1 MLNFEPVTLA
11 CTSCGQYVET
21 KAVADLPEFPS
32 CPYCGSKRIGVSKA
46 GEDAVWKAITGAGE
60 HRVYAELRAS
70 ADLVEKY
77 GKKAVMVLAGRG
89 VGVTDAQKILSS
101 GQTEEEIV
109 RGVMEAERDSLKRR
123 FLAQR
128 R

>member
-1 MLNFEPVTLA
+1 M
-11 CTSCGQYVET
+11 
-21 KAVADLPEFPS
+21 
-32 CPYCGSKRIGVSKA
+32 SKA

-60 HRVYAELRAS
+60 HRVYVELRAS

-89 VGVTDAQKILSS
+89 ISVTEAQKILSS

-109 RGVMEAERDSLKRR
+109 RGVMESERDSLRRR
-123 FLAQR
+123 FLAQKR
-128 R
+128 